1 MAITLFRNRRPF
13 EGLTTWFSDLD
24 SLFDEDF
31 FTPVFERTWAPAID
45 IEEKDGE
52 YLLKADLPGLNK
64 KDIHV
69 ELKDGYLTLKGERNS
84 EHEDK
89 GKNYHRIERVYGSFQ
104 RSFKVP
110 EGLTEKDIKAKY
122 KDGTLELTIP
132 VPKVEKPKAIRV
144 KVE

>member
-89 GKNYHRIERVYGSFQ
+89 EKNYRRIERVYGSFQ

>member
-1 MAITLFRNRRPF
+1 MAITLYRNRRPF
-13 EGLTTWFSDLD
+13 EGLATLFNDFDSWFYN
-24 SLFDEDF
+24 DF
-31 FTPVFERTWAPAID
+31 FDTETEKTWIPAID
-45 IEEKDGE
+45 IEEKDGN
-52 YLLKADLPGLNK
+52 YLLKADLPGLK
-64 KDIHV
+64 KDDIHL
-69 ELKDGYLTLKGERNS
+69 ELKGDYLNLRGERHA

-89 GKNYHRIERVYGSFQ
+89 EKNYHRIERTYGSFQ

-132 VPKVEKPKAIRV
+132 VPKEEKPKAIKV